1 MYNFRHNLQIGFH
14 GCDESVRDIL
24 ITLPHQVKKSQKPY
38 DWLGNG
44 FYVWE
49 NNLLR
54 ARRWAEDKFKRNE
67 IEKPSVV
74 GVIYTL
80 SNCLDFTDSV
90 FIDSIEQ
97 HFYQMRRDFIDLKIE
112 LPINE
117 QVQNDLHQ
125 DKLIRRLDCSVI
137 EYYHFK
143 IASESHFQR
152 ISTGF
157 SSISN
162 FDTVRGI
169 FTEGGPAFP
178 GAGFHKKNH
187 IQVCI
192 RNLDMIKGFFIP
204 KV

>member
-1 MYNFRHNLQIGFH
+1 MYNFRPNLHIGFH
-14 GCDESVRDIL
+14 GCDESVRNALVAIP
-24 ITLPHQVKKSQKPY
+24 IQVKISKKPY

-49 NNLLR
+49 NNYVR
-54 ARRWAEDKFKRNE
+54 AKHWAEDKFKRGR
-67 IEKPSVV
+67 ISKASVV

-80 SNCLDFTDSV
+80 ADCLDFSDSLY
-90 FIDSIEQ
+90 IDSIEQ
-97 HFYQMRRDFIDLKIE
+97 YYYLMKRDFEEMGITM
-112 LPINE
+112 PINE
-117 QVQNDLHQ
+117 QIVSDLYQ
-125 DKLIRRLDCSVI
+125 DKLIRKLDCSVI
-137 EYYHFK
+137 EYYQLK
-143 IASESHFQR
+143 IEIELQYQR
-152 ISTGF
+152 NRIGF
-157 SSISN
+157 SHYEG

-178 GAGFHKKNH
+178 GAGIQKKNH